1 MVMDWKSLTL
11 MQEKRD
17 AYSGDLYLREC
28 WADMSEIFGA
38 TLPNVLGS
46 IALLNLKPDAVV
58 GRRMRNILN
67 FLVDHQFL
75 PIAAVPIQF
84 TRHSMRELWRYDWN
98 VYPVE
103 RLAFSTVWYTATE
116 ILLFV
121 VQDLR
126 AVDSLAAA
134 RRLSDGCLQLRRPE
148 PADRDRAG

>member
-1 MVMDWKSLTL
+1 MVMDWESLTL
-11 MQEKRD
+11 MPEKRD

-38 TLPNVLGS
+38 NLPNVLGS

-67 FLVDHQFL
+67 FLVDHQFRPL
-75 PIAAVPIQF
+75 AAVPIQF

-103 RLAFSTVWYTATE
+103 RLAFSTIWYTATE
-116 ILLFV
+116 I
-121 VQDLR
+121 
-126 AVDSLAAA
+126 
-134 RRLSDGCLQLRRPE
+134 
-148 PADRDRAG
+148 